1 MDQNSNAP
9 AAATD
14 EAPITAVKTVSA
26 AVGMVGLAWA
36 TFTPILAMYA
46 VGYKGG
52 NFLFSILALVLTVGA
67 IFVFLH
73 PKGPLFIA
81 NKAAALAARVALGVG
96 LTVFLAARGLTVWAV
111 IYGLITVAVVWAVR
125 SVRATPAT
133 PAAPASADASE

>member
-1 MDQNSNAP
+1 
-9 AAATD
+9 
-14 EAPITAVKTVSA
+14 
-26 AVGMVGLAWA
+26 
-36 TFTPILAMYA
+36 MYA